1 MAQGREEGPDR
12 SVPATR
18 GGGEAVRST
27 ARIGDPPRR
36 YGDPSKVGANRGGIA
51 VLAPVHEGTRSLV
64 VRSGWGAIPRVIAS
78 LGGSVVGVERRSD
91 EIEHAK
97 RMADPTREAY
107 VRIGSYLP
115 LPFGDE
121 SFDTVFL
128 ADRSA
133 LYGSAGNGRRGAA
146 GEREEMLREAFRV
159 LRPGGTLV
167 LESPNRL
174 SFLNL
179 IGKSDVG
186 ERGGIAEILPRRLAR
201 AMLRVGP
208 NGPGTPLGQSMTN
221 REYLRLLRR
230 CGFREVTRYIPW
242 PDRNEWY
249 RLWPERHAQRSR
261 LGFGDRRRDRIAS
274 SAFAAL
280 RQFGVQLEFVPD
292 FIHVARKA
300 SSDAST
306 PGTDS
311 PMESVLRRVVG
322 PATRFAVRSYGNSGS
337 LVVVQ
342 GSRLFKIP
350 LTADSRD
357 RLGRELATLE
367 ELRAEGLADVA
378 IRPAPFSRRPG
389 LFVAEYPLGEIPPPA
404 ERGPLC
410 ESIVDRLAGAAKPVR
425 LDDTDAWRRLFES
438 DASRLSRFRGIGP
451 LLDHLGASGDRS
463 LPCGRIH
470 GDLHLRNVVVVNRA
484 AVAID
489 WDESDRCS
497 PILVDA
503 MEAQHSHAKQV
514 ILGLDTEPETYVQG
528 IPLQFDDDPRL
539 ILRDRVAD
547 LRGELDHVTAVIFCV
562 LVRLDARA
570 RGQRQPGE
578 RFVRN
583 SERWI
588 AVCREA
594 LRSPGSRAPGVQL

>member
-1 MAQGREEGPDR
+1 MPQEREEGPDR
-12 SVPATR
+12 SVPAT
-18 GGGEAVRST
+18 GVGGEAIRST
-27 ARIGDPPRR
+27 GRIGEPRRR
-36 YGDPSKVGANRGGIA
+36 YGDPLEVGANRGAIA

-78 LGGSVVGVERRSD
+78 LGGIVVGIERRSD
-91 EIEHAK
+91 ELAHAN
-97 RMADPTREAY
+97 RMADPARESY
-107 VRIGSYLP
+107 VQVGRYLP
-115 LPFGDE
+115 LPFEDE
-121 SFDTVFL
+121 SFDSVFL

-133 LYGSAGNGRRGAA
+133 LYGGGGNGRGGAA
-146 GEREEMLREAFRV
+146 GEREEMLREVFRV

-186 ERGGIAEILPRRLAR
+186 ERGGLAEILPRRVAR
-201 AMLRVGP
+201 AMLRAGRNRRGAPV
-208 NGPGTPLGQSMTN
+208 GQSLTN
-221 REYLRLLRR
+221 REYLRLLRL

-249 RLWPERHAQRSR
+249 RLWPERYAVRSP
-261 LGFGDRRRDRIAS
+261 LSFGDRRRDRIAS

-280 RQFGVQLEFVPD
+280 RRFGIQLEFVPD

-300 SSDAST
+300 SPPARIPAAEPVAD
-306 PGTDS
+306 
-311 PMESVLRRVVG
+311 SVLRRVVG
-322 PATRFAVRSYGNSGS
+322 SSTRFTVRSYVNSGS
-337 LVVVQ
+337 LIVVQ

-350 LTADSRD
+350 LTSDSRD
-357 RLGRELATLE
+357 RLGREMETLA
-367 ELRAEGLADVA
+367 ELQADGLADVA
-378 IRPAPFSRRPG
+378 IRATFSRGPG

-404 ERGPLC
+404 ERVPLC
-410 ESIVDRLAGAAKPVR
+410 ESIVDRLAGAAQPLR
-425 LDDTDAWRRLFES
+425 LADTDAWRRVFES
-438 DASRLSRFRGIGP
+438 DASHLSRFRGIGP
-451 LLDHLGASGDRS
+451 LLDHVRAAGDRR
-463 LPCGRIH
+463 LACGRIH

-489 WDESDRCS
+489 WDESERCS

-503 MEAQHSHAKQV
+503 MTAQHSHAKQV
-514 ILGLDTEPETYVQG
+514 ILGLDTEPETFVKG

-562 LVRLDARA
+562 LARLDARA
-570 RGQRQPGE
+570 RGQRQHDG

-583 SERWI
+583 SECWI
-588 AVCREA
+588 EVCREA
-594 LRSPGSRAPGVQL
+594 LRGSGSPAPTL